1 MPTVYLSPSTQEYN
15 EYYDKSGSEEYYMN
29 LIADAMVPLLEQRGI
44 TVNRNS
50 PNMTAGQS
58 AAASAAGDN
67 GLHLAIH
74 SNAAGA
80 GNAGNV
86 RGVDVYHYTNSQNG
100 KRAAEIIA
108 ADMRNIYPEPA
119 LVRVLPNSTFV
130 ELRRTR
136 APAVLIEVGYHDNP
150 QDAEWI
156 KANIDA
162 IAGEL
167 TDAVAEFL
175 GVSYAPETPPQPTK
189 ETATVDTEGSRLN
202 LRSAPSF
209 EGEIIGKLP
218 DGATVTVLSR
228 HGAWTEVDYYGKRG
242 YVYSQYLSLD

>member
-50 PNMTAGQS
+50 PNMTASQS
-58 AAASAAGDN
+58 AAQSASGEN

-74 SNAAGA
+74 SNAAGV

-86 RGVDVYHYTNSQNG
+86 RGVDVDHYAPSREG

-108 ADMRNIYPEPA
+108 RDMRNIYPDPA
-119 LVRVLPNSTFV
+119 LVRVLGNTAFV
-130 ELRRTR
+130 ELLRTK

-150 QDAEWI
+150 ADAEWI
-156 KANIDA
+156 KSNIDA

-175 GVSYAPETPPQPTK
+175 GAGDAVPPSGYAEQ
-189 ETATVDTEGSRLN
+189 ATVDTAGSRLN
-202 LRSAPSF
+202 LRNAPSF
-209 EGEIIGKLP
+209 DGEIIGKLP
-218 DGATVTVLSR
+218 DGATVGVIKR
-228 HGAWTEVDYYGKRG
+228 EGAWTYVEYYGKKG

>member
-50 PNMTAGQS
+50 PNMTASQS
-58 AAASAAGDN
+58 AAQSASGEN

-74 SNAAGA
+74 SNAAGV

-86 RGVDVYHYTNSQNG
+86 RGVDVYHYAPSREG

-108 ADMRNIYPEPA
+108 RDMRNIYPDPA
-119 LVRVLPNSTFV
+119 LVRVLGNTAFV
-130 ELRRTR
+130 ELRRTK

-150 QDAEWI
+150 ADAEWI
-156 KANIDA
+156 K
-162 IAGEL
+162 
-167 TDAVAEFL
+167 
-175 GVSYAPETPPQPTK
+175 
-189 ETATVDTEGSRLN
+189 
-202 LRSAPSF
+202 
-209 EGEIIGKLP
+209 
-218 DGATVTVLSR
+218 
-228 HGAWTEVDYYGKRG
+228 
-242 YVYSQYLSLD
+242 

>member
-29 LIADAMVPLLEQRGI
+29 LIADAMVPLLVQRGI
-44 TVNRNS
+44 AVNRNS
-50 PNMTAGQS
+50 PSMTASQS
-58 AAASAAGDN
+58 AAQSSAGNND
-67 GLHLAIH
+67 LHLAIH
-74 SNAAGA
+74 SNAAGP

-86 RGVDVYHYTNSQNG
+86 RGVDVYHYTTSQNG

-108 ADMRNIYPEPA
+108 RDMRNIYPVPS
-119 LVRVLPNSTFV
+119 LVRVLPNNTFV
-130 ELRRTR
+130 ELRRTK
-136 APAVLIEVGYHDNP
+136 APAVLIEVGYHDNA

-175 GVSYAPETPPQPTK
+175 GVGDSVPPQTQG
-189 ETATVDTEGSRLN
+189 ETATVDTNGSRLN
-202 LRSAPSF
+202 LRSAPSY
-209 EGEIIGKLP
+209 ESDIIGKLP
-218 DGATVTVLSR
+218 DGATVSVLR
-228 HGAWTEVDYYGKRG
+228 REGAWSYIDYYGQKG
-242 YVYSQYLSLD
+242 YVYSQYLALD

>member
-29 LIADAMVPLLEQRGI
+29 LIADAMVPLLVQRGI

-50 PNMTAGQS
+50 PNMTASQS
-58 AAASAAGDN
+58 AAQSAAGGND
-67 GLHLAIH
+67 LHLAIH

-86 RGVDVYHYTNSQNG
+86 RGVDVYHYSGSKEG

-108 ADMRNIYPEPA
+108 RNMRNIYPDPA
-119 LVRVLPNSTFV
+119 LVRVLGNTTFV
-130 ELRRTR
+130 ELRRTK
-136 APAVLIEVGYHDNP
+136 APAVLIEVGYHDNAG
-150 QDAEWI
+150 DAEWI

-175 GVSYAPETPPQPTK
+175 GAGDAAPPAGYAGQ
-189 ETATVDTEGSRLN
+189 ATVDTNGSRLN

-218 DGATVTVLSR
+218 DGAAVGVIRSE
-228 HGAWTEVDYYGKRG
+228 GAWTYVDYYGKKG
-242 YVYSQYLSLD
+242 YVYSQYLAPG

>member
-29 LIADAMVPLLEQRGI
+29 LIADAMVPLLAQRGI
-44 TVNRNS
+44 KVNRNS

-58 AAASAAGDN
+58 ASQSSAGEND
-67 GLHLAIH
+67 LHLAIH

-86 RGVDVYHYTNSQNG
+86 RGVDVYHYATSQNG
-100 KRAAEIIA
+100 KRAAEILA
-108 ADMRNIYPEPA
+108 RDMRNIYPEPS

-130 ELRRTR
+130 ELRRTK

-150 QDAEWI
+150 ADAEWI
-156 KANIDA
+156 KSNIDA

-167 TDAVAEFL
+167 ADGVAEFL
-175 GVSYAPETPPQPTK
+175 GVGEAVPPQA
-189 ETATVDTEGSRLN
+189 EGERATVDTEGSRLN

-218 DGATVTVLSR
+218 DGAAVTVLR
-228 HGAWTEVDYYGKRG
+228 REGAWSYIDYYGQRG